1 MPLRSPLRSA
11 AAGLAGLLLALSP
24 VAAAPA
30 TTPATDR
37 AATLLATHGRLAVT
51 DAGPFVAPGTFRV
64 QVAAKLGRP
73 DLTLPDGT
81 WLYHGHRVPD
91 SDARGTL
98 VVRFDAGRVRD
109 LALVT
114 PAVVAALQTAP
125 ARGDTRFA
133 AHP

>member
-1 MPLRSPLRSA
+1 MHTRSALRLLAAATLFAA
-11 AAGLAGLLLALSP
+11 AAGLS
-24 VAAAPA
+24 AAPA
-30 TTPATDR
+30 PAPAADR
-37 AATLLATHGRLAVT
+37 AATLLAAHGRLAVT

-73 DLTLPDGT
+73 DLALPDGT

-98 VVRFDAGRVRD
+98 VVRFAAGRVRD

-114 PAVVAALQTAP
+114 PAVVAALQAAP
-125 ARGDTRFA
+125 ARADTRLA